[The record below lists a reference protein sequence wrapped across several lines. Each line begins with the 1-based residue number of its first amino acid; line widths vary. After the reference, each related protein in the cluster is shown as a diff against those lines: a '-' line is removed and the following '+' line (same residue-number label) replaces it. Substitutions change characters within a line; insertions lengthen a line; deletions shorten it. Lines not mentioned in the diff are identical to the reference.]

1 VFYYSTNPTFDT
13 ETVKTILSGKQKC
26 FDVESSTVHPLE
38 LVNASEILDAIRLE
52 SVGGDMKIAIALTA
66 PPT

>member
-1 VFYYSTNPTFDT
+1 V
-13 ETVKTILSGKQKC
+13 EKQKC